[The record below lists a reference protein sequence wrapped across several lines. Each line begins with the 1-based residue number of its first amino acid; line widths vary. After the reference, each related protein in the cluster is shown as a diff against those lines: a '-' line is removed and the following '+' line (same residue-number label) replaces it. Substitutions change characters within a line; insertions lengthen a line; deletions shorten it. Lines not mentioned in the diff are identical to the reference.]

1 MSTTIA
7 VLGCG
12 SLGEAIVGGLLAAGT
27 DPSDLVATV
36 RRVERA
42 EEIAKRHHI
51 RAIAENEEPEANTQ
65 AVAGAKFVILGVK
78 PAGTVALAREIA
90 PALDRGTL
98 VLSIAAGV
106 GISHLE
112 RALPAGQP
120 VARAIPNTPAKLGHG
135 ITALAAGTHCTAE
148 HLRLAQDILS
158 AVGKVVEVRET
169 DLDAVT
175 AISGSGPAYVFY
187 LTEAL
192 AAAGVE
198 LGLSAELAAA
208 AARDAVLGAGPML
221 TDPSGRQRRASAE
234 DEESTKA
241 GLLKLETAG
250 YSSIVAEAARAAATR
265 AAEITTEQDISDSQ
279 R

>member
-1 MSTTIA
+1 MSTIIA

-42 EEIAKRHHI
+42 EEIAQRHHI

-106 GISHLE
+106 AISHLE

-135 ITALAAGTHCTAE
+135 ITALAAGPHCTAE
-148 HLRLAQDILS
+148 HLRLAQDVLS
-158 AVGKVVEVRET
+158 AVGKVVEVREA

-198 LGLSAELAAA
+198 LGLSADLAAA

-221 TDPSGRQRRASAE
+221 TDPSGPQKRASAE
-234 DEESTKA
+234 DESTKA

-265 AAEITTEQDISDSQ
+265 AAEITMEQDISGSQ